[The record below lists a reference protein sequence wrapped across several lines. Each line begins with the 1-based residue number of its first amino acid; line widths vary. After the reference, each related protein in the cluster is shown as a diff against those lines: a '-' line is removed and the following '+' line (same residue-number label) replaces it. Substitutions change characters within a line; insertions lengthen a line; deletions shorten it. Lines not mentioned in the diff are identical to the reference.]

1 MKKSLT
7 FLVMVLT
14 LSCFTGSAWAL
25 PANLGDILS
34 NTAAAQYT
42 DTGAEAV
49 TLTDTDGFNDDATVF
64 LLLELA
70 GYAGTNTVG
79 IYGFTYNADGNVVL
93 GNMLQVFAGADS
105 QFDSVTLAFDLASG
119 TVTNN
124 STHMVASIGSTFG
137 FYLSTQDGYTF
148 YTHSSLNLDSLDH
161 AFLFDTS
168 DNTVSRLLGSDVVI
182 AFEDLFGGGD
192 KDYNDM
198 VIGVTDV
205 APAPVPEPAT
215 LILLGSGL
223 LGLAG
228 FRRKKS

>member
-1 MKKSLT
+1 MKKSMS
-7 FLVMVLT
+7 FLVVMLI
-14 LSCFTGSAWAL
+14 LFCITGSTWAL
-25 PANLGDILS
+25 PANLGDILN
-34 NTAAAQYT
+34 NTAASQYT

-49 TLTDTDGFNDDATVF
+49 VLTDTDGYNDDATVF

-70 GYAGTNTVG
+70 GYAGTNRVG
-79 IYGFTYNADGNVVL
+79 IYGFTYDADGNVVL
-93 GNMLQVFAGADS
+93 GNMLQVFAGVDS
-105 QFDSVTLAFDLASG
+105 QYDSVTLAFDLASG

-137 FYLSTQDGYTF
+137 FYLSTQDDYTF
-148 YTHSSLNLDSLDH
+148 YTHSSLNLDDFDH
-161 AFLFDTS
+161 TLLFDTS
-168 DNTVSRLLGSDVVI
+168 DNTVGRLLGSDVVI

-192 KDYNDM
+192 GDYNDM

-205 APAPVPEPAT
+205 APAPVPEPTT